1 MKTQKQPSMK
11 IIKTQK
17 VKKKKAKVIN
27 FLQVLIP
34 AADIIILTCK
44 FNLPFT
50 SQGVIFYDLNKNTLI
65 I

>member
-1 MKTQKQPSMK
+1 MK

-17 VKKKKAKVIN
+17 VKKKAKVIN

-34 AADIIILTCK
+34 AADIIILTTCK
-44 FNLPFT
+44 SNLPFT